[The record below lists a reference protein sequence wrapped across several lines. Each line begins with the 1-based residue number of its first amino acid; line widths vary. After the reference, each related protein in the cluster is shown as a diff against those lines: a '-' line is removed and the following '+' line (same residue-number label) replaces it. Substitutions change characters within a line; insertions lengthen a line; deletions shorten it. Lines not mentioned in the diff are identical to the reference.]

1 MKPLNPFPLPT
12 PATLLWFPHSA
23 HRGTNS
29 LLVPLETKIPSP
41 KVIQKSLPRHYC
53 KWKVANNQNLNS
65 GGGGGEESHDE
76 CLDSFLFSEL
86 WPLSDTLGHVQGCQ
100 HLLKDGSF
108 HVGSS
113 QICFLQVTTWQIT
126 ILKGEKKITVNWIE
140 TELFRT
146 LTLQLEKSQQPPKL
160 QFFCTHT
167 YIYI

>member
-1 MKPLNPFPLPT
+1 MLNNETIESFPPQHRPHFSGFST
-12 PATLLWFPHSA
+12 NPIPHSA

-29 LLVPLETKIPSP
+29 LLVPLKTKIPSP

-53 KWKVANNQNLNS
+53 KCKVAKNHNLNS

-113 QICFLQVTTWQIT
+113 QICFLEVTT
-126 ILKGEKKITVNWIE
+126 
-140 TELFRT
+140 
-146 LTLQLEKSQQPPKL
+146 
-160 QFFCTHT
+160 
-167 YIYI
+167 